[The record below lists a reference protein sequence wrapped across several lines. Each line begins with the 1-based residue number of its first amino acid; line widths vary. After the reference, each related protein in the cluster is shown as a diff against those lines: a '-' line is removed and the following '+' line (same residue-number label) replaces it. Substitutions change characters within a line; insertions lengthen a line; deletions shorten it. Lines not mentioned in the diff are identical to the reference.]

1 MKYLRVIFSSILPF
15 LLIGCATQVPP
26 SGGAKDTTPP
36 KVLSYNPANNSL
48 RIKSGTK
55 ISFAF
60 DEFVEL
66 SKLNEQF
73 IVSPPVNK
81 LPETQIK
88 GKKIIITL
96 PDSLQENT
104 TYSMFFGD
112 AIVNFK
118 ESLSIKN
125 FSYAFSTGDYLDSLK
140 ISGQV
145 FNSYDNKPAENVY
158 VILYRDTISL
168 PGKFIKPYYL
178 SKTRA
183 DGKWQISNMAAGK
196 YQIFAIKDLNSN
208 YLFDQAEEE
217 IAFLDSL
224 VQPYSAIIYPDS
236 IPDSLRVKP
245 TSVNLYL
252 FKEIPKTQSVVS
264 TGTLAYFQIITT
276 FRSSTKDLKFEPIK
290 TSIPDLIQFQKPNL
304 RGDTVITW
312 LKNFTMDTL
321 YMKISDEGTI
331 IDTSRYYLAKARR
344 NADSS
349 LYKNFSAQLLSEG
362 THDFFKP
369 LLVRFPFPIL
379 NFKPEQIK
387 IIKTSTKGI
396 DTISTMPIKLDST
409 PFTIL
414 MINQKFEEK
423 TKYQLYAP
431 AKCFEN
437 IYDKYNDTLRLDF
450 TSSEGRAYG
459 SLKLKMENTKNHAM
473 IIQLI
478 NAEDK
483 LVSQN
488 TISSDTIIRYKYLR
502 PGAYKLKAIYDKDN
516 SGSWST
522 GDYTLNVLP
531 ERVFYLPSAINI
543 RANWDI
549 DWKWILE

>member
-1 MKYLRVIFSSILPF
+1 MKYLRIFFISILAI
-15 LLIGCATQVPP
+15 LVSGCATQVPP

-36 KVLSYNPANNSL
+36 KVTSYKPENNSL
-48 RIKSGTK
+48 RILSGTK
-55 ISFAF
+55 IAIAF
-60 DEFVEL
+60 DEYVEL
-66 SKLNEQF
+66 SKLNDQF
-73 IVSPPVNK
+73 VVSPPVNK
-81 LPETQIK
+81 MPETQIK
-88 GKKIIITL
+88 GKKIVITL

-104 TYSMFFGD
+104 TYSLFFGD
-112 AIVNFK
+112 AIVNYK
-118 ESLSIKN
+118 ESLPVKN

-145 FNSYDNKPAENVY
+145 FNSYDNKPSENVY
-158 VILYRDTISL
+158 VILYRDTVSL
-168 PGKFIKPYYL
+168 PGKTIKPYYL

-183 DGKWQISNMAAGK
+183 DGKWQINNMAAGK

-208 YLFDQAEEE
+208 YLYDQAEEE

-252 FKEIPKTQSVVS
+252 FKESPKIQSIVS
-264 TGTLAYFQIITT
+264 TGTLTFFQLVTT
-276 FRSSTKDLKFEPIK
+276 FRCPTINVEFEPIK
-290 TSIPDLIQFQKPNL
+290 TSATNLIQFQKPNL
-304 RGDTVITW
+304 RGDTVYTW

-321 YMKISDEGTI
+321 YMRISDQGNV
-331 IDTSRYYLAKARR
+331 IDTSRFYLAKSRK
-344 NADSS
+344 NSDSS
-349 LYKNFSAQLLSEG
+349 IFKNFSAQLLSEG

-369 LLVRFPFPIL
+369 LMVRFPFPIK
-379 NFKPEQIK
+379 NYKAEQIK
-387 IIKTSTKGI
+387 IIKISSKGI
-396 DTISTMPIKLDST
+396 DTISQKPIELDSA
-409 PFTIL
+409 PFTVL
-414 MINQKFEEK
+414 LFNQKFEEK

-437 IYDKYNDTLRLDF
+437 IYDKYNDTLRIDF

-516 SGSWST
+516 SGNWST